1 MSFTKNRSLPIVNE
15 STMNSFRNLL
25 FAGSIFLSS
34 AALPSTINTD
44 WGSIT
49 TGPIDGEYT
58 ANVTTLPEGKSLS
71 LPSSIGHVTHA
82 YTRIEGIRS
91 SLEIEID
98 AQSNQVS
105 LVPPTH
111 PRPISELEI
120 HLETGEQT
128 TQFANGRI
136 LFSSKD
142 AIVGGNS
149 AKLESNEGNHRIG
162 FWTNAKDSVSW
173 AYKASRP
180 GMYQAE
186 LTYSKAS
193 GSGTT
198 IRLNAAKSQ
207 AKATLPST
215 GSWYRYRTVLLGKVY
230 IPQSGNTSI
239 KVTCEKMDGGAVMN
253 LKSITLT
260 PTGEG
265 NPVVQGVDGMITL
278 HASDATIQG
287 VKVQYESLPHKNTVG
302 YWVNESDWAYWDF
315 TINRPGAFAVEILQG
330 CGKGH
335 GGSEVLLQVGTEELR
350 FHVEETGHFQNFVPR
365 YVGQMKLG
373 RPDQFRLAVKPIKK
387 AAGAVMDLRR
397 IRLIPV
403 LK

>member
-1 MSFTKNRSLPIVNE
+1 
-15 STMNSFRNLL
+15 MNSLRILL
-25 FAGSIFLSS
+25 FAGSLIVSSIVLSS
-34 AALPSTINTD
+34 TLNTE

-49 TGPIDGEYT
+49 TGAREGEYT
-58 ANVTTLPEGKSLS
+58 AKVTTLPEGKSMA
-71 LPSSIGHVTHA
+71 LPPSIGHLTHA
-82 YTRIEGIRS
+82 YTQIEGIRRS
-91 SLEIEID
+91 IDIEIHS
-98 AQSNQVS
+98 QSNQVS

-142 AIVGGNS
+142 ATIEGNS

-162 FWTNAKDSVSW
+162 FWTNAKDTVSW
-173 AYKASRP
+173 DYKASRP

-193 GSGTT
+193 GSETT

-207 AKATLPST
+207 AKATLPPT
-215 GSWYRYRTVLLGKVY
+215 GSWYRYRTISLGKVY

-239 KVTCEKMDGGAVMN
+239 TVACEKMDGGAVMN
-253 LKSITLT
+253 LKSITFT

-265 NPVVQGVDGMITL
+265 NPVVQSVDGMITL
-278 HASDATIQG
+278 HASDVTIQG

-302 YWVNESDWAYWDF
+302 YWVNESDGAYWDF
-315 TINRPGAFAVEILQG
+315 TINRPGNFAVEILQG

-335 GGSEVLLQVGTEELR
+335 GGSEVLLQLGTEELT

-373 RPDQFRLAVKPIKK
+373 RPDQYRLAVKPIKK
-387 AAGAVMDLRR
+387 VAGAVMDLRR

-403 LK
+403 LE